1 LRVSVDGLDVFNVLG
16 NGQNIKLVVHNNT
29 VFVLTQRQKE
39 SFVESGLNTLVGFG
53 PVPLMRIHG
62 QGMELLQAR
71 HGFEQEY
78 N

>member
-29 VFVLTQRQKE
+29 VFVLTQRQQE
-39 SFVESGLNTLVGFG
+39 SFVESGLNILVGFG
-53 PVPLMRIHG
+53 PVPLMRIHS
-62 QGMELLQAR
+62 QGMELLQTC